1 MNKLSLT
8 FILRAL
14 SSLSMFFLAFVCVLM
29 TANAVYSEEG
39 EYILSFDRRKE
50 LGLAINKP

>member
-1 MNKLSLT
+1 MKKLSLT

-14 SSLSMFFLAFVCVLM
+14 SCLSMFFLAFVCILM

-39 EYILSFDRRKE
+39 EYIQSF
-50 LGLAINKP
+50 L